1 MDLRQSTAVVI
12 EFGPFLDKADGLA
25 LLSGLAS
32 AIDHATTGI
41 KLSKNGGTLAVRHAT
56 VTASTY
62 DAHGC
67 YKVTLDTT
75 DTATLG
81 TLRVIYT
88 DPTTCLPVWQ
98 DFMVLTANAW
108 DSTYGAAVMA
118 CNTTQVGGT
127 AQTARDLGAGVLVTA
142 GQLAVKKNVALPS
155 FLFPMFDVSGNLK
168 TGLSVTVAIRLDTA
182 AFHNTVGQRDGDRNH
197 RMVHGGP
204 GHGGHERQCDR
215 VLRHG
220 GGRGPN
226 LHDDRY
232 PGIGDKRDGTEPNTF
247 ERSGQRRSRRRLC
260 VGQHGLAADL

>member
-25 LLSGLAS
+25 LLSGLVS

-56 VTASTY
+56 VTASSY

-142 GQLAVKKNVALPS
+142 GQLAVKKSVALPS
-155 FLFPMFDVSGNLK
+155 FLFPMFDVTGALK
-168 TGLSVTVAIRLDTA
+168 TGLSVTVAIRLDSA
-182 AFHNTVGQRDGDRNH
+182 AFHNAAASATEIGSSGWYTVD
-197 RMVHGGP
+197 
-204 GHGGHERQCDR
+204 
-215 VLRHG
+215 L
-220 GGRGPN
+220 
-226 LHDDRY
+226 
-232 PGIGDKRDGTEPNTF
+232 GT
-247 ERSGQRRSRRRLC
+247 
-260 VGQHGLAADL
+260 ADTNGNVIAFSATATGAVPTCMTIVTQA

>member
-25 LLSGLAS
+25 LLSGLVS

-41 KLSKNGGTLAVRHAT
+41 KLSKNGGTLAVRHPT
-56 VTASTY
+56 ITASTY

-98 DFMVLTANAW
+98 DFMIMTANAW
-108 DSTYGAAVMA
+108 DSTYAAAMLQ
-118 CNTTQVGGT
+118 CNTVQVAGT
-127 AQTARDLGAGVLVTA
+127 AQTARDLGAGVLVAA

-168 TGLSVTVAIRLDTA
+168 TGLSVTVAIRLDSA
-182 AFHNTVGQRDGDRNH
+182 AFHNTAAGAT
-197 RMVHGGP
+197 
-204 GHGGHERQCDR
+204 E
-215 VLRHG
+215 
-220 GGRGPN
+220 
-226 LHDDRY
+226 
-232 PGIGDKRDGTEPNTF
+232 IGSTGWYTVDLGTADTNGNVIAF
-247 ERSGQRRSRRRLC
+247 S
-260 VGQHGLAADL
+260 AAAAGAVPTCMTIVTQA

>member
-41 KLSKNGGTLAVRHAT
+41 KLSKNGGTLAVRHAP

-98 DFMVLTANAW
+98 DFMVMTANAW
-108 DSTYGAAVMA
+108 DSTYGAAVIGV
-118 CNTTQVGGT
+118 QHDPGGGHRPDG
-127 AQTARDLGAGVLVTA
+127 ARPGRGRVVTA

-168 TGLSVTVAIRLDTA
+168 TGLV
-182 AFHNTVGQRDGDRNH
+182 GDRGDPAGH
-197 RMVHGGP
+197 RSLPQHRG
-204 GHGGHERQCDR
+204 RRDR
-215 VLRHG
+215 NRTTGWYTVDL
-220 GGRGPN
+220 
-226 LHDDRY
+226 
-232 PGIGDKRDGTEPNTF
+232 GTADTNGNVIAFSATARA
-247 ERSGQRRSRRRLC
+247 RSQ
-260 VGQHGLAADL
+260 LA

>member
-41 KLSKNGGTLAVRHAT
+41 KLSKNGGTLAVRHAP

-168 TGLSVTVAIRLDTA
+168 TGL
-182 AFHNTVGQRDGDRNH
+182 VGDCGDPAGHRGLPQHRGLRDRDRVH
-197 RMVHGGP
+197 RMVHRGSGN
-204 GHGGHERQCDR
+204 GGHQRQRDR
-215 VLRHG
+215 VLRHSAG
-220 GGRGPN
+220 AVPTCMT
-226 LHDDRY
+226 
-232 PGIGDKRDGTEPNTF
+232 IVT
-247 ERSGQRRSRRRLC
+247 Q
-260 VGQHGLAADL
+260 A